1 MVVTSEVLAK
11 GRISIPWS
19 PDAFTWYWY
28 WMYAVKVRW
37 GRNNYN
43 VVQWI
48 PSWLLNRCR
57 K

>member
-48 PSWLLNRCR
+48 PS
-57 K
+57 